1 MPDAS
6 RARAAFASAKMSV
19 VEASWK
25 GMSSTISF
33 LRSDAA
39 SSVELVEL
47 KTFCSGEPFKERAQ
61 AVVIG
66 QNPIVG
72 YDETSLTS
80 YGLLSCA

>member
-1 MPDAS
+1 
-6 RARAAFASAKMSV
+6 MSV

-25 GMSSTISF
+25 GMSSTIGF

-39 SSVELVEL
+39 SSVEMVEL
-47 KTFCSGEPFKERAQ
+47 KTFCSGELSKERAQ